1 MVALEASDRAPEPRE
16 GDYVHVWEGEGWRV
30 QGALEEGR
38 LGQPPWNTFLPPDQ
52 AESKGSGQVT

>member
-1 MVALEASDRAPEPRE
+1 MSDRAPEPRE

-38 LGQPPWNTFLPPDQ
+38 LGQLPWNTFLSPDQ
-52 AESKGSGQVT
+52 AENKGLGQVT